1 MKSEIKLIF
10 KDFLMQPP
18 PGVKFQLLIDGQVV
32 DDNIVQNDD
41 RPRIY
46 SLMSKN
52 GQIAITLAGKELPS
66 IKTRDTHEV
75 TVQIV
80 GNSGTKKKVCTL
92 LR

>member
-1 MKSEIKLIF
+1 
-10 KDFLMQPP
+10 MQSP

-46 SLMSKN
+46 SLISKN

-66 IKTRDTHEV
+66 IKT
-75 TVQIV
+75 
-80 GNSGTKKKVCTL
+80 
-92 LR
+92 